1 MAYKIGWK
9 KNGVWKYFTVET
21 TSEMLDEVADKVL
34 IGEKVT
40 VTEVANIK
48 LDKQK
53 PFDLKGHTTVY
64 GGFSEDGVYRCYPNY
79 KGREL

>member
-9 KNGVWKYFTVET
+9 KSGVWKCFTVET

-40 VTEVANIK
+40 VTEVANVK
-48 LDKQK
+48 LEGD
-53 PFDLKGHTTVY
+53 
-64 GGFSEDGVYRCYPNY
+64 E
-79 KGREL
+79 